1 MKPSFGK
8 KLLGALFP
16 NGAQQE
22 SPQPQPQKSPK
33 ATAATAAQPPPR
45 IEVGSKRLLNLG
57 CGALFHPDWVNVDI
71 KSRDPLVIE
80 HDLQT
85 PLPFADNTFQA
96 VYHSHVLEHLS
107 RNQAP
112 PFLRECV
119 RVLAPGGVLRVAV
132 PNLENIVRLY
142 IKYLDQALAGDEQ
155 AAKNH
160 EWMTLELLDQMVRES
175 SGGAIKE
182 YWQQNPMPAEELV
195 LARAGKEVR
204 NFLDT
209 FRSAAAPE
217 PPPQASEPTDVAKI
231 AKFRQRGEIHR
242 WMYDR
247 FSLGQLLAKIGLR
260 EVKVCAANQS
270 RIPDFNRFLL
280 DTNPDG
286 TVRKPDSLFMEGVKA
301 E

>member
-16 NGAQQE
+16 TGSQQE
-22 SPQPQPQKSPK
+22 QSQPKSAKTAKASPAVTAPSAAPK
-33 ATAATAAQPPPR
+33 R
-45 IEVGSKRLLNLG
+45 IQVGSKLLNLG
-57 CGALFHPDWVNVDI
+57 CGALFHADWVNVDI
-71 KSRDPLVIE
+71 KSRDPQVIE

-85 PLPFADNTFQA
+85 PLPFDDNTFQA

-107 RNQAP
+107 RSQAP
-112 PFLRECV
+112 IFLQECV

-132 PNLENIVRLY
+132 PDLENIARLY
-142 IKYLDQALAGDEQ
+142 LKYLDQAVAGDQQ
-155 AAKNH
+155 AAHNH
-160 EWMTLELLDQMVRES
+160 EWMTLELLDQLVRES
-175 SGGAIKE
+175 SGGAIKQ

-209 FRSAAAPE
+209 FRNSPE
-217 PPPQASEPTDVAKI
+217 PPKAAAATQGDVTKI

-247 FSLGQLLAKIGLR
+247 FSLGQLFGRLGLR
-260 EVKVCAANQS
+260 DVKVCAANES
-270 RIPDFNRFLL
+270 RIANFNSYLL
-280 DTNPDG
+280 DINPDG

-301 E
+301 S